1 MTLFSGLQKISESLR
16 ISMIF
21 RREAISK
28 KRPKNFMTSP
38 CFVYISIPSIL
49 ENEVDM
55 CMLAKTKMQLR
66 GKILGP

>member
-16 ISMIF
+16 ISMFF

-49 ENEVDM
+49 KNGVDM
-55 CMLAKTKMQLR
+55 HMLAKPKCSCEV
-66 GKILGP
+66 KF